1 MTNPIQP
8 PYTDERGVVRFKANA
23 IVRFLL
29 DAGPIDLNKLA
40 IMEFSDD
47 DRMQFAQLI
56 GYSLCGFGDLS
67 YVSSDVYDAAEHMA
81 EHGTTEEQARIAELS
96 ATLNSLRVALREPMA
111 QLFGVHPDDLAH

>member
-1 MTNPIQP
+1 MNNPIQP
-8 PYTDERGVVRFKANA
+8 LYKDECGVVRFKANA

-40 IMEFSDD
+40 VMEFSAD

-56 GYSLCGFGDLS
+56 GYSLSGFGELG
-67 YVSSDVYDAAEHMA
+67 YVLDDVYAAAEHMS
-81 EHGTTEEQARIAELS
+81 EQSTTEEQARIATLS
-96 ATLNSLRVALREPMA
+96 EVLNDLRAALREPMA

>member
-1 MTNPIQP
+1 MNNPIQP
-8 PYTDERGVVRFKANA
+8 LYKDERGVVRFKANA

-40 IMEFSDD
+40 VMEFSAD

-56 GYSLCGFGDLS
+56 GYSLSGFGELG
-67 YVSSDVYDAAEHMA
+67 YVLDDVYAAAEHMS
-81 EHGTTEEQARIAELS
+81 EQSTTEEQARIATLS
-96 ATLNSLRVALREPMA
+96 EVLNDLRAALREPMA